1 MSENS
6 LERRREPRLPASG
19 AVRLVLVEEVSSRTI
34 EGRLV
39 DTSLS
44 GFRAAH
50 EYTGLAS
57 GQEVEFE
64 YAGRRGRARVA
75 WTRVAAGEV
84 ESGFFVL
91 G

>member
-1 MSENS
+1 MKESFP
-6 LERRREPRLPASG
+6 ERRREPRLPASG
-19 AVRLVLVEEVSSRTI
+19 AVRLVLVEGAPIRTL

-50 EYTGLAS
+50 GYAGLAS

-64 YAGRRGRARVA
+64 TADRRGRARVA
-75 WTRVAAGEV
+75 WTRVAAGEA
-84 ESGFFVL
+84 ESGFFLV